1 MKLTRSSLKILI
13 KECIIEVLSE
23 GIGDEST
30 LTSISE
36 NKQPRKKASV
46 TPPKDRKKRSSHL
59 DSIKFDKKVNNTAEA
74 MTNDPVMQ
82 SIFADTAKTTLQEQ
96 INHTTA
102 VPVPGGA
109 DKATRIAAAAD
120 PTEIFEGSSNWA
132 ELAFPE
138 NIRP

>member
-36 NKQPRKKASV
+36 NKQPSKKASV

-82 SIFADTAKTTLQEQ
+82 SILRQSQFQAERTRQRESPLQQILLKYLKVRPIGQSLPFQKIFDLSSITLFQAY
-96 INHTTA
+96 I
-102 VPVPGGA
+102 
-109 DKATRIAAAAD
+109 
-120 PTEIFEGSSNWA
+120 
-132 ELAFPE
+132 
-138 NIRP
+138 

>member
-96 INHTTA
+96 ILLKYLK
-102 VPVPGGA
+102 VRPIGQSLPFQ
-109 DKATRIAAAAD
+109 K
-120 PTEIFEGSSNWA
+120 IFDLSSITLFQA
-132 ELAFPE
+132 Y
-138 NIRP
+138 I